1 MEISQAHPE
10 VMFQKIEHDALVGE
24 NFLSQF
30 VVTFDRGHSQ
40 LIFRKI

>member
-30 VVTFDRGHSQ
+30 VVTFDLGHSQ
-40 LIFRKI
+40 MIFRKI